1 MGSIMVKTTDMKSI
15 KQQQPA
21 SEYNR
26 CMITKSILL
35 DYEKKLDSFSILE
48 LKELNR
54 RNNSTEWRRSY
65 KSIGYGELISIM
77 DRSEE
82 YE

>member
-15 KQQQPA
+15 KQKQQA

-26 CMITKSILL
+26 CMLTKSILL

-65 KSIGYGELISIM
+65 KSIGYGELISIR

>member
-15 KQQQPA
+15 KQQQQA

-26 CMITKSILL
+26 CMLTKSILL

>member
-1 MGSIMVKTTDMKSI
+1 MKSI
-15 KQQQPA
+15 KQKQQA

-26 CMITKSILL
+26 CMLTKSILL

>member
-15 KQQQPA
+15 KQKQQA

-26 CMITKSILL
+26 CMLTKSILL